1 MWATK
6 RDLDCLL
13 KDSSIEF
20 QIFGP
25 KIPYVKFTIIGSNI
39 RYEVGG
45 IRCELCV
52 IRMFNKQ
59 KKGFK

>member
-1 MWATK
+1 MPATK
-6 RDLDCLL
+6 RDFDCLL

-25 KIPYVKFTIIGSNI
+25 KKPYVKFTMIGSDI

-45 IRCELCV
+45 IRRELCV
-52 IRMFNKQ
+52 IRMLNIQ
-59 KKGFK
+59 KKGIK